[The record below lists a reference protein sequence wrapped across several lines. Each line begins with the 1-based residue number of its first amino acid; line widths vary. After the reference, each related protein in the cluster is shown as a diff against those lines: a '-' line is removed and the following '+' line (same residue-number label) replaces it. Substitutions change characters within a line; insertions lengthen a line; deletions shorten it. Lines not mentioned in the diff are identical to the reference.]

1 MSSSTIESSTFGALG
16 VPTAIVESLSG
27 RGITG
32 AFPIQV
38 QALPPA
44 LDGRDVCGKAP
55 TGSGKTIAF
64 GIPVADRV
72 SKGRRGHPHAL
83 ILAPTREL
91 AAQIQ
96 EELALLLRPRN
107 LSVASF
113 FGGVGFGPQLKA
125 LRNGVD
131 VAVACPGR
139 LMDLIERGEM
149 VLDEVEIAVIDEAD
163 RMADMGFLPVVK
175 KILDQVRSDRQTLLF
190 SATLDGDVDTL
201 IRRYQHDPVRCEV
214 VPEVEHEDRTTHHF
228 VEVDR
233 SERVSRTAALVDEH
247 GSTVVFCRTRHGADR
262 VARQL
267 KKHGVSAVPIHGGR
281 SQGQRTRALS
291 AFTDGKAQALVA
303 TDVAARGIHVD
314 DVGCVIHFD
323 VAGDHKDY
331 VHRSGRTGRAGADGV
346 VVSFFTS
353 DDSAQVRQIQ
363 RALDMPT
370 IPGGRDGRKAKP
382 PRGGSS
388 NGGKGRNGRS
398 QGARSG
404 GRRRPNGGGG
414 QQSGGS
420 GQATRAQGGGGGSRS
435 RTRTVA
441 KGDSRGSSGGRSSS
455 SRSGSANGRARRSD
469 GGQSRRRSRR

>member
-16 VPTAIVESLSG
+16 VPAAIVDSLSA

-44 LDGRDVCGKAP
+44 LEGRDVCGKAP

-72 SKGRRGHPHAL
+72 TRGRRAHPHAL

-96 EELALLLRPRN
+96 EELSLLLRPRN

-175 KILDQVRSDRQTLLF
+175 RILDQVRPDRQTLLF

-233 SERVSRTAALVDEH
+233 SERVSRTADLVEEH

-346 VVSFFTS
+346 VVSFFTP
-353 DDSAQVRQIQ
+353 DDTAQVRQIQ
-363 RALDMPT
+363 KALDMPT
-370 IPGGRDGRKAKP
+370 IPGGRGSGRAKP
-382 PRGGSS
+382 SRGGSA
-388 NGGKGRNGRS
+388 GGKGRNGRS
-398 QGARSG
+398 QGAKPG
-404 GRRRPNGGGG
+404 ARRRPKGGGA
-414 QQSGGS
+414 QQSRGS
-420 GQATRAQGGGGGSRS
+420 GQGQNGAGGSRS
-435 RTRTVA
+435 RTRTVS
-441 KGDSRGSSGGRSSS
+441 KGESGGSASSRSASG
-455 SRSGSANGRARRSD
+455 RSGSANGGGRRSG